1 MLLFIVQYLDDFSIC
16 SAFIFVITVF
26 WYLSLSLQKLQ
37 KILATHATYFGRRWK
52 RCSLSQATR
61 QRRSDRNW
69 GQRKFSTIYL
79 SSDRTWATEH
89 LWTFF
94 SCIHFFFILFWSR
107 TARSSM
113 KPDPAEDSVFL
124 PERSVKVGDE
134 VAEGEYGL
142 VINGHS
148 LVCHKKFPN
157 YNSYCDCPCWLVLLI
172 T

>member
-1 MLLFIVQYLDDFSIC
+1 MIL
-16 SAFIFVITVF
+16 VF
-26 WYLSLSLQKLQ
+26 ALHS
-37 KILATHATYFGRRWK
+37 
-52 RCSLSQATR
+52 
-61 QRRSDRNW
+61 
-69 GQRKFSTIYL
+69 YL
-79 SSDRTWATEH
+79 SSQSSDIYHFRCRNCRKYWLLMQLTSGGDERGVHYLRQLARGGQTGTEVRGSFQPSIWVLTEH
-89 LWTFF
+89 EPPSIYEPFF
-94 SCIHFFFILFWSR
+94 HASIFFFIFFWSR